1 MSGLTADGSTGSDMS
16 LPKRRQRCTGH
27 RAVARRSGLLV
38 NALVLRYVYRE
49 AAGKRFAERTPTAKR
64 WEIDGTTEAN
74 FGMDQPPIRSP
85 AGRCLAAVV
94 FAHGLV
100 LAGCALT
107 IAAP

>member
-1 MSGLTADGSTGSDMS
+1 
-16 LPKRRQRCTGH
+16 
-27 RAVARRSGLLV
+27 LLV